1 MARVLL
7 TDLCLWHLKTA
18 QTVPGLACRMSDG
31 ACVAGWPMLMAPKDE
46 LASWQARQAAESP
59 GPGKKGAK
67 KAAPAKSSKADAAAS
82 SQRNIWYDQVTL
94 SKLGSLSGKSGHRT
108 VLPD

>member
-1 MARVLL
+1 
-7 TDLCLWHLKTA
+7 
-18 QTVPGLACRMSDG
+18 
-31 ACVAGWPMLMAPKDE
+31 MAPKDE

-82 SQRNIWYDQVTL
+82 SQRKTWYDQVTL

-108 VLPD
+108 VLPDYSSRKAGCSKRQQG